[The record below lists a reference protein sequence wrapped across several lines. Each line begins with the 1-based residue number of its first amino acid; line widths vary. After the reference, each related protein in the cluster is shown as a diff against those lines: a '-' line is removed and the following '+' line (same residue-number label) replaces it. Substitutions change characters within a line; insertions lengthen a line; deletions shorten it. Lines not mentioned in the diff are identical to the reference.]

1 MGRTLLL
8 TLEFDG
14 SAFFGWQRQ
23 PDRRTVQQVV
33 EEALG
38 RLAGMPCT
46 AIAAG
51 RTDTGVH
58 ALAMPVS
65 TTMPEQWTAE
75 ALLRALNAVLP
86 RDVAVSEVRAIT
98 PGRDARRAAE
108 SRRYRYDV
116 GVDAASRSPF
126 RGRTEWALGRPVDLA
141 MLQRAAS
148 VLEGEHEFLAF
159 MVTGE
164 PKPHYRCRIVE
175 AAWSAPEAGRLRFI
189 VAADRFL
196 HHMVRMLVGTMV
208 EIGQGRRPESDMARL
223 LTMTHNA
230 DTSAPAPAAGL
241 SFLSA
246 TYPATYFLGERA
258 AW

>member
-1 MGRTLLL
+1 MGRALLL

-75 ALLRALNAVLP
+75 AL
-86 RDVAVSEVRAIT
+86 
-98 PGRDARRAAE
+98 
-108 SRRYRYDV
+108 
-116 GVDAASRSPF
+116 
-126 RGRTEWALGRPVDLA
+126 
-141 MLQRAAS
+141 QR
-148 VLEGEHEFLAF
+148 H
-159 MVTGE
+159 
-164 PKPHYRCRIVE
+164 
-175 AAWSAPEAGRLRFI
+175 
-189 VAADRFL
+189 
-196 HHMVRMLVGTMV
+196 
-208 EIGQGRRPESDMARL
+208 
-223 LTMTHNA
+223 
-230 DTSAPAPAAGL
+230 
-241 SFLSA
+241 
-246 TYPATYFLGERA
+246 
-258 AW
+258 